1 LVNLRKVVLVNL
13 RKVEQGL
20 RKAEQGLR
28 KATVQWKEQKR

>member
-28 KATVQWKEQKR
+28 KATVEWKEQKR